1 MIHSFRSK
9 ALKGLWEKNAT
20 KGIDP
25 KSLKKI
31 KRILSALNAATKP
44 EDMNLPGLH
53 FHELKGNRKGE
64 YAVTVRANYRIVFG
78 WQKGEAVRVDEEDY
92 HGD

>member
-1 MIHSFRSK
+1 MIHSFKSR
-9 ALKGLWEKNAT
+9 APKGLWEKGRT

-31 KRILSALNAATKP
+31 KRILSALNVATKP
-44 EDMNLPGLH
+44 EDMRLPGLS
-53 FHELKGNRKGE
+53 FHELSGDRKGE
-64 YAVTVRANYRIVFG
+64 YAVTVRANFRIVFEWENG
-78 WQKGEAVRVDEEDY
+78 KPVRVNEEDY

>member
-1 MIHSFRSK
+1 MIRSFKSR
-9 ALKGLWEKNAT
+9 ALQALWEKNQT

-25 KSLKKI
+25 KSLGKI

-44 EDMNLPGLH
+44 DDMNLPAFR
-53 FHELKGNRKGE
+53 FHELKGDGSGH
-64 YAVTVRANYRIVFG
+64 YAVTIRANFRIVFE
-78 WQKGEAVRVDEEDY
+78 WDKGQAIRVREEDY

>member
-1 MIHSFRSK
+1 MIHSFKSRILQ
-9 ALKGLWEKNAT
+9 ALWEKNQT

-25 KSLKKI
+25 KSVKKL
-31 KRILSALNAATKP
+31 KRILSALNAATCP
-44 EDMNLPGLH
+44 EDMRLPGFN

-64 YAVTVRANYRIVFG
+64 YAVTVRANYRIVFE
-78 WQKGEAVRVDEEDY
+78 WQKGKAVRVREEDY